1 MGVGTRG
8 ETGTHLQ
15 NVSGVVVILNVPTR
29 STVGADR
36 TSLAD
41 VKVFDTGTGE
51 LGEAS
56 LGLGVLPVEGGSLGV
71 VDGQV
76 ALVSIS
82 PEG

>member
-1 MGVGTRG
+1 MA
-8 ETGTHLQ
+8 
-15 NVSGVVVILNVPTR
+15 ILDVPTR
-29 STVGADR
+29 STVGVDR

-41 VKVFDTGTGE
+41 VKVLDTGTGE

-56 LGLGVLPVEGGSLGV
+56 LGLRVLPVEGGSLGV
-71 VDGQV
+71 VYGQV